1 MADWISLLA
10 NNADP
15 SSIGQAFNQ
24 GQAHAIDLRR
34 SQQVEQQRQAAL
46 EQQQVYRGRV
56 GQLLAGK
63 DYTGAAALAYAS
75 GDDKAGTGF
84 AGLSKDGYDR
94 ADKNN
99 SHYSNIVSAISELPY
114 DQRAGAIQA
123 SKSFLVSSG
132 MNAADIDKF
141 DPTDDN
147 IRALG
152 HLDYGYGDQVKDGIS
167 QQNADTGTTNAQTG
181 VSAQA
186 FNQSKGVVV
195 DHDLL
200 DPVTGELRGRAQ
212 NQSVIAPGATVY
224 NGDTVSGGGGGYDVV
239 LGNGRFG
246 QPPAALS
253 SMTVGQVVDFG
264 RQVLIPAT
272 RNNAQLGLA
281 GTGMGSSAVG
291 RYQITSGTLL
301 RYAPRVLGA
310 DWRNKPFDAA
320 AQDKLGEAIF
330 NASRGGDLSKVW
342 TSLSPQQAARV
353 ARMPWSQARDIIA
366 AGESGGSS
374 ARKPTSTPG
383 GAVYTAPNKPAAG
396 SLVKPLTEKDMGIAR
411 TKLAQAQRLKSQVIQ
426 LQQLDPEGGKLSGAT
441 PDGKHSG
448 IYGGMIGGRVGGSLV
463 GGDTDRFDTIVSNIR
478 NTATAITRVPGIGS
492 QSDYEARLAAAT
504 MPDRTRSASGR
515 AQAYTEI
522 YKIASDMEAEMSQQ
536 AQGGFGGQRSRSAQP
551 SLGVPAGAAQ
561 MLRSNPNLAAQFDHK
576 YGAGASRSI
585 LGR

>member
-10 NNADP
+10 NNPDP

-24 GQAHAIDLRR
+24 GQAQAIDLRR
-34 SQQVEQQRQAAL
+34 SQQAEQRRQAAL

-84 AGLSKDGYDR
+84 ADLSKDGYER

-99 SHYSNIVSAISELPY
+99 SHYSNIISALSELPY
-114 DQRAGAIQA
+114 ARRAGAIQA
-123 SKSFLVSSG
+123 SKSLLVSSG
-132 MNAADIDKF
+132 MNPADIDKF

-152 HLDYGYGDQVKDGIS
+152 HLDYGYGAQIKDAIS
-167 QQNADTGTTNAQTG
+167 QQNADTGTTNAATG
-181 VSAQA
+181 VRAQD
-186 FNQSKGVVV
+186 FNQSKGVVI

-200 DPVTGELRGRAQ
+200 DPITGELRGRAL
-212 NQSVIAPGATVY
+212 NQTVVSPGSTVF
-224 NGDTVSGGGGGYDVV
+224 NGDTVGGGYDTV

-264 RQVLIPAT
+264 RQTLIPAT

-291 RYQITSGTLL
+291 RYQITSGTL
-301 RYAPRVLGA
+301 RRFAPQVLGA
-310 DWRNKPFDAA
+310 DWQNKPFDAA

-342 TSLSPQQAARV
+342 TSLSPQQAAQV

-396 SLVKPLTEKDMGIAR
+396 STPKPLTEKDMGIAR

-448 IYGGMIGGRVGGSLV
+448 IYGGMLGGRVGGSLA

-536 AQGGFGGQRSRSAQP
+536 AQGEFGGQQSRSAQP
-551 SLGVPAGAAQ
+551 SSGVPAGAAQ
-561 MLRSNPNLAAQFDHK
+561 MLRSNPGLAAQFDRK